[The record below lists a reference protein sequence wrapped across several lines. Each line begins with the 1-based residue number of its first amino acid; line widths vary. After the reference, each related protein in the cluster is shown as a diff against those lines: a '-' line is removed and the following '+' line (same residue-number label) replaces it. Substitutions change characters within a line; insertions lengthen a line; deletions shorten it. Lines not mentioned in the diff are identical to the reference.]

1 MPFAVWSFF
10 TFPLRRGEHKM
21 LHRYKPDDY
30 ETKLIILY
38 SIKKLNKSPSYSLL
52 SQVITA
58 AADINYF
65 EIEGYMSELSE
76 LGSTREYLI
85 EGEPVFSL
93 TPSGMEMCEYFETR
107 IPASVREKIELSAAE
122 INNDKSDRNKVYA
135 NYIPISEMEYKV
147 HCGILEDNVKLLDF
161 EMYAGPKE
169 RAKDICEYF
178 KEHTKDFYVAIIE
191 HIEKNSKKD

>member
-1 MPFAVWSFF
+1 
-10 TFPLRRGEHKM
+10 M
-21 LHRYKPDDY
+21 LYRYKPDDY

-52 SQVITA
+52 SQVITG

-65 EIEGYMSELSE
+65 EIEGYMSDLSE
-76 LGSTREYLI
+76 LGSIDEYLI
-85 EGEPVFSL
+85 EGESVFSL

-107 IPASVREKIELSAAE
+107 IPASVREKIELSAAQ

-169 RAKDICEYF
+169 RAKEICRYF

-191 HIEKNSKKD
+191 HIEKNSHQYKKPLSYF

>member
-1 MPFAVWSFF
+1 
-10 TFPLRRGEHKM
+10 M
-21 LHRYKPDDY
+21 LQRYKPDDY

-76 LGSTREYLI
+76 LGSIDEYLI
-85 EGEPVFSL
+85 EGEGVFSL

-135 NYIPISEMEYKV
+135 NYIPISEQEYKV

-169 RAKDICEYF
+169 RAKDICQYF